1 MLLIDDFAKLELQV
15 LLLSSVTQSSGNE
28 EASGVSVS
36 GLEVEDLMGI
46 TALVNITENSIEDV
60 LEEAANYTI
69 NISDEIN
76 KKFTNGNKKYRL
88 MKVVRAKP
96 FGREKK
102 SESVET
108 NVLRNIKL
116 EVDGKGN
123 KKVPNLFKIRRK
135 ARYPN
140 YVRKHRQIYR
150 GDFPDYPGKKLDHQP
165 GLKNKIVAVSE
176 NSASESKIAP
186 TFAHIGPVAPLQGG
200 HHGVTP
206 VPASGPSSFAPTKAP
221 LPPSPTRAPPRYPRS
236 TAGRSYHYTTR
247 SSFVSVQFGRAPV
260 QTVTAPSS
268 PVYPVSGH
276 SSTLPPLLPSY
287 VSPSPTPSKA
297 PLVLSSPAP
306 SLSPLV
312 LSPLPPSKAPSVLSS
327 PAPSLSPLVLSP
339 LPPSKAPS
347 VVSSPAP
354 SVAPLILSSPFPVA
368 SSTPHIS
375 SLPPTFGPHLSAS
388 AAAPKIYKSSISLK
402 KTTTSSTTTTSIPKT
417 TTSTFTTT
425 TGKVTSSTPSSV
437 LPPQT
442 VSLGL
447 PLVPEPV
454 QPVRVQLQPSV
465 VHLPGPPVPRPH
477 LPVSPGPS
485 PLPAA
490 PGHIA
495 VGSRAHIDNLFRDYE
510 RTGTIL
516 SLYDEDRNIKL
527 LGPIAV
533 RATGPSTFQVI
544 DTNRFER
551 HQPLVVIPNNI
562 QTHPATTKKTTK
574 RPSLH
579 FEPIKEKTRKEK
591 VLPAKINLSSKN
603 LGAGWNVLDEPLGDQ
618 YRSRRWPSK
627 PTPRSNVNRRHRS
640 LKVRF
645 EDLSNGSS
653 EVAPKKHFR
662 FPS

>member
-28 EASGVSVS
+28 EASGVSAS

-69 NISDEIN
+69 NISDEVN

-165 GLKNKIVAVSE
+165 GLKNKIVAVAE

-200 HHGVTP
+200 HLHGVTP
-206 VPASGPSSFAPTKAP
+206 VPASGPSSFAPTRAP
-221 LPPSPTRAPPRYPRS
+221 FPPSPTRAPPRYPSS

-260 QTVTAPSS
+260 QTVTAVSRAPVQTFTAPSS

-312 LSPLPPSKAPSVLSS
+312 LSPLPPSKAPSV
-327 PAPSLSPLVLSP
+327 
-339 LPPSKAPS
+339 
-347 VVSSPAP
+347 VSSPAP

-368 SSTPHIS
+368 SSTPHIN

-454 QPVRVQLQPSV
+454 QPVRVQLQPSA
-465 VHLPGPPVPRPH
+465 VHLPGPPVPIQPQPRPH

-603 LGAGWNVLDEPLGDQ
+603 LGAGWNVLEEPLGDQ